1 MKKLLILVIA
11 LLGLSFLGGETLYA
25 QCVDPGDPDDAG
37 NRDTLWIEQEN
48 GRIQPNTTVIRT
60 IKCYWDEEMAAGSV
74 PIKYRNPQTNVFLD
88 SIKLTDHNTCC
99 GITTDK
105 VIDTAAGTVLV
116 FWLGLTGGFMPPGTY
131 TMATMYFRTGASW
144 DPAIPNPLD
153 TFNPGQGLSF
163 VDTATNDITPIYCPP
178 GDLEV
183 KFDPGHGVGL
193 PKTFSLSQ
201 NFPNPFNANT
211 VIAFALP
218 KTGHVKLEIYN
229 ILGQKVKDLVD
240 EMVTAGYKRVVWDG
254 KDNSGTD
261 VASGVYFYRIK
272 TQETVEVMKMTLLK

>member
-11 LLGLSFLGGETLYA
+11 LLGLSFLWGETLYA
-25 QCVDPGDPDDAG
+25 QCVDPGDPDDSG

-60 IKCYWDEEMAAGSV
+60 IKCYWDEQMAAGSV
-74 PIKYRNPQTNVFLD
+74 PIRYKNPQTDVNLD
-88 SIKLTDHNTCC
+88 SMKLNAFA
-99 GITTDK
+99 GITS
-105 VIDTAAGTVLV
+105 DTIINRTNGTILL
-116 FWLGLTGGFMPPGTY
+116 FWLGLTGGFIPPGTH

-153 TFNPGQGLSF
+153 TFNPGQGLSY
-163 VDTATNDITPIYCPP
+163 VDTATNDIQPIYCPP
-178 GDLEV
+178 GDLDV
-183 KFDPGHGVGL
+183 KRDPTHGTGL

-211 VIAFALP
+211 VISFALP

>member
-11 LLGLSFLGGETLYA
+11 LLGLSFLGGEALYA
-25 QCVDPGDPDDAG
+25 QCVDPGDPDDPG

-48 GRIQPNTTVIRT
+48 GRIQPNTSVVRT
-60 IKCYWDEEMAAGSV
+60 IKCYWDEQNAAGAV
-74 PIKYRNPQTNVFLD
+74 PIKYKNPQTDVRVD
-88 SIKLTDHNTCC
+88 SMTFPTIT
-99 GITTDK
+99 GITIDK
-105 VIDTAAGTVLV
+105 VIDTIAGNFTV
-116 FWLGLTGGFMPPGTY
+116 FWLGLTGGSIPPGTY
-131 TMATMYFRTGASW
+131 TMATIYFRTGPTW

-163 VDTATNDITPIYCPP
+163 VDTNTNDIQPIYCPP

-183 KFDPGHGVGL
+183 KGDPAKGSGL

-211 VIAFALP
+211 VISFALP

-229 ILGQKVKDLVD
+229 ILGQKVKVLVD